1 MRPKRKFHSTFGS
14 VQETVILDS
23 GTSKTIRAN
32 LTKIREDRIRFEREN
47 HELHEEISM
56 KARQVLAE
64 AAIHARPSHHPGDLA
79 VSFDYGDA
87 STGQMET
94 DGSPETTSSDEED
107 DGDEDTPMAS
117 RDGQAVTTAR
127 AHVIACIRGSRR
139 RRRAP
144 RSRLL
149 RNRQMHAAWHSQM
162 SYLVDTYLKWK
173 HGYKHD
179 KPVIQAHE
187 ELANVS
193 LLKLGF
199 LGCSPLQPTVAVS
212 LHCLELYHQIRRRKP
227 SFSIQAMV
235 KVLCALHNTYFQSL
249 RDQFAI
255 AFDVYLG
262 ILRSVKSLVDE
273 ALQRNSVNWRMLH
286 ACPPCNYKQPGEPLL
301 YPARLDSF
309 DGNNSLKRIDGSGH
323 ADERLFESSYFIHPA
338 DIELF
343 KDDVRLRPGT
353 RLAPESAQMKNS
365 EVSHTSSCTENW
377 KAANAVTE
385 KTIDV
390 FDQTGVFVSACRH
403 GIIQTVVEMR
413 RSGELAKY
421 ALATAN
427 KLMDVYGSDGVTG
440 YDIGCSFTKTAA
452 ASSIAMKVKNHNH
465 RFVVNSFHGH
475 AHNRR
480 CQLQFHTLYQ
490 QGLGIEDLETCE
502 RVFSGS
508 NAVAPV
514 IRHASYFHWLQ
525 FIDLHFD
532 QWDQDRYQELSQFMY
547 QNYKQALDI
556 INNLTPVVEELKT
569 QLKITDAD
577 FERWNIEELEY
588 LQRLSTEQEYD
599 PQKIAYVEA
608 LQSLTKAEAEYG
620 GVTSVQFLSY
630 IPTDFTQ
637 TSGLRKEAQVMTKA
651 REAERQAAH
660 NKLLLAMN
668 VVSDLEQQLS
678 IETRW
683 SVNDAE
689 YKQASAYLTNQR
701 FIRAVDQLEGLVVQ
715 RLFELAKANLAGTGY
730 KMRQQISNAITRRST
745 AIRNALERYNRLAP
759 LQMPPRD
766 MLKFSEVAS
775 YAWLGEFEMLK
786 HSRCEILDKPWVSK
800 ANREVAGKYFRIVRA
815 REEIHRLNIEI
826 SRLQTWVDTEDARL
840 LEISTALT
848 TTNTLLASEIQMR
861 YEERRRMNNLH
872 RIRLQAIYNLHGYSG
887 DSVEQGNGLDEDQ
900 PAVLEELRGA
910 DLIEVDED
918 DTLCD
923 EADRLQSCIS

>member
-1 MRPKRKFHSTFGS
+1 
-14 VQETVILDS
+14 
-23 GTSKTIRAN
+23 
-32 LTKIREDRIRFEREN
+32 
-47 HELHEEISM
+47 M

-117 RDGQAVTTAR
+117 RDGQA
-127 AHVIACIRGSRR
+127 
-139 RRRAP
+139 
-144 RSRLL
+144 
-149 RNRQMHAAWHSQM
+149 
-162 SYLVDTYLKWK
+162 
-173 HGYKHD
+173 
-179 KPVIQAHE
+179 AHE
-187 ELANVS
+187 ELANIS

-212 LHCLELYHQIRRRKP
+212 LHCLELYHQIRRRNP

-262 ILRSVKSLVDE
+262 ILRSIKSLVDE

-301 YPARLDSF
+301 YPVCLDSF

-338 DIELF
+338 DVELF
-343 KDDVRLRPGT
+343 KDDVQLRPGT
-353 RLAPESAQMKNS
+353 RLAPESAQTKNL
-365 EVSHTSSCTENW
+365 EVSHTSPCTENW

-385 KTIDV
+385 KTINV

-465 RFVVNSFHGH
+465 RFVINSFHGH
-475 AHNRR
+475 AHNRH

-490 QGLGIEDLETCE
+490 Q
-502 RVFSGS
+502 VFSRS
-508 NAVAPV
+508 NSVAPV

-547 QNYKQALDI
+547 QNYKQALDT
-556 INNLTPVVEELKT
+556 INNLTPIVEELKT

-588 LQRLSTEQEYD
+588 LQHLSTEQEYD

-637 TSGLRKEAQVMTKA
+637 TSGLQKEAQVMTKA

-668 VVSDLEQQLS
+668 VVSDLEQH
-678 IETRW
+678 
-683 SVNDAE
+683 VNDAE
-689 YKQASAYLTNQR
+689 YKQASAYLMNQR
-701 FIRAVDQLEGLVVQ
+701 FIRAVEQLEGLVVQ
-715 RLFELAKANLAGTGY
+715 WLFELAKANLAGTGY
-730 KMRQQISNAITRRST
+730 KMRQQILNAITRRST
-745 AIRNALERYNRLAP
+745 AIQNALERYNRLAP
-759 LQMPPRD
+759 LQMPPHD

-815 REEIHRLNIEI
+815 HEEIHRLNIEI
-826 SRLQTWVDTEDARL
+826 SHLQTWVDTEDARL

-848 TTNTLLASEIQMR
+848 MTNTLLASEIQMR
-861 YEERRRMNNLH
+861 YKEHRRMNNLH

-887 DSVEQGNGLDEDQ
+887 DI
-900 PAVLEELRGA
+900 LEELRGA

-923 EADRLQSCIS
+923 EADHLQSCIS